1 VAQTRSILIIGGSG
15 FVGTNLALRMREQ
28 FKVFITYRSHPIK
41 IPGVTGVPLAADNR
55 NWAKRVVYTAKPDAI
70 IYAAGSNSVEKAEA
84 DPRMAEH
91 VHVGGPA
98 TASDVSDILQPKFIY
113 LSNCYVFDGS
123 RGNYRETDT
132 VLPDMALGKSKLG
145 GENFIRGRSLNWVV
159 VRSAPLIGR
168 GNGFRLSTLDRLRMR
183 LDRGERIE
191 LSNHET
197 HSISHVSAL
206 ADMLTRLV
214 ESGVRNKTLHFGG
227 LTKLTE
233 YEWGVRFA
241 KRFGYDPSL
250 ISPSRAVYMRKGI
263 ASETHGDY
271 SLNCSQAVETLKI
284 KPLLLE
290 ESLDLIEK
298 QLVPGF

>member
-1 VAQTRSILIIGGSG
+1 MAQTRSVLIIGGSG
-15 FVGTNLALRMREQ
+15 FVGTSLALRMREQ
-28 FKVFITYRSHPIK
+28 FKVFITYRSHPIM
-41 IPGVTGVPLAADNR
+41 IPGVTALPLAADNR
-55 NWAKRVVYTAKPDAI
+55 NWAKRVVYTAKPDAV

-123 RGNYRETDT
+123 RGNYHETDT

-168 GNGFRLSTLDRLRMR
+168 GNSLRLSRMDQIR
-183 LDRGERIE
+183 MALDRGERIE
-191 LSNHET
+191 LPNHEI
-197 HSISHVSAL
+197 HSVSHVSAL
-206 ADMLTRLV
+206 SDMLVRLV
-214 ESGVRNKTLHFGG
+214 ESGVRNKVLHFGG

-233 YEWGVRFA
+233 YEWGIRFA
-241 KRFGYDPSL
+241 KRFGYDPAM
-250 ISPSRAVYMRKGI
+250 IVPCREVFMRYGF
-263 ASETHGDY
+263 ASVSHGVY
-271 SLNCSQAVETLKI
+271 SLNCKLAVEHLKI

-290 ESLDLIEK
+290 ECLDLIDQ
-298 QLVPGF
+298 QLISGL